1 MVVESVSIVGR
12 RGDRIG
18 MSTTVCGVSVIG
30 GGVVGC
36 GVYMGGGWCGVDG
49 CCGV

>member
-1 MVVESVSIVGR
+1 MVVELVSIVGR
-12 RGDRIG
+12 RGDRID
-18 MSTTVCGVSVIG
+18 MWTEVSVIG
-30 GGVVGC
+30 GGVLGC